1 MSINVKVAQ
10 LLYALRV
17 SNKKTQTR
25 VGQSMNVTFQQV
37 QKYEKMINLIPI
49 TKLEKFCSYF
59 KITIS
64 DFFNLDAYS
73 IIDSGNLTE
82 GQKLKHHN
90 QLSEL
95 EMLNLLER
103 KANDKGGS
111 KKDMAG
117 ESISQRAH
125 I

>member
-17 SNKKTQTR
+17 SNKKTQTQ

-49 TKLEKFCSYF
+49 TKLEKFCNYF
-59 KITIS
+59 KITLS
-64 DFFNLDAYS
+64 EFFNLDAYA
-73 IIDSGNLTE
+73 IIESCTLTE
-82 GQKLKHHN
+82 GQKFKHNN
-90 QLSEL
+90 QLQEL
-95 EMLNLLER
+95 EMLNKLER
-103 KANDKGGS
+103 KANDKSGS
-111 KKDMAG
+111 QKDMVG
-117 ESISQRAH
+117 ESISQRTY

>member
-17 SNKKTQTR
+17 SNKKTQSK

-73 IIDSGNLTE
+73 IIESCTLTE
-82 GQKLKHHN
+82 GQKFKHNN
-90 QLSEL
+90 QLAEL
-95 EMLNLLER
+95 EMLNQLER

-111 KKDMAG
+111 KEDMVG
-117 ESISQRAH
+117 ESIGQRAH

>member
-17 SNKKTQTR
+17 SNKKTQSK

-73 IIDSGNLTE
+73 IIESCTLTE
-82 GQKLKHHN
+82 GQKLKHNN

-111 KKDMAG
+111 KEDMAG
-117 ESISQRAH
+117 ESISQGTH

>member
-10 LLYALRV
+10 LLYAIRV
-17 SNKKTQTR
+17 SNKKTQMK

-111 KKDMAG
+111 KENMAG
-117 ESISQRAH
+117 ESISQRTY

>member
-10 LLYALRV
+10 LLYAIRV
-17 SNKKTQTR
+17 SNKKTQMK

-64 DFFNLDAYS
+64 DFFN
-73 IIDSGNLTE
+73 
-82 GQKLKHHN
+82 
-90 QLSEL
+90 
-95 EMLNLLER
+95 
-103 KANDKGGS
+103 
-111 KKDMAG
+111 
-117 ESISQRAH
+117 
-125 I
+125 